1 MPTLASPETCT
12 GCTACLNACTHS
24 AITMTADTEGFLI
37 PHVDNNKC
45 VECKLCEKVCPVI
58 SPLQHNGF
66 MKPRTYAVWSEPD
79 RRVSSSGGAF
89 SAFARYI
96 LSKGGVV
103 FGAAFDKGLH
113 CKHIEIQDMDG
124 LTTLRGSKYVQSEI
138 GSTFVQVRNY
148 LRADRKVL
156 FCGTPCQVARL
167 KNFLRKPYPNLL
179 TLDLIC
185 HGVPSDAV
193 FQGYL
198 KKISSRFAAD
208 VEGYEFRNRDGWGKA
223 PSVSV
228 CGKFRRIY
236 GVDALYMEAFNASA
250 IFRKCCYQCPYSSIP
265 RVGDCTLGDFWGIG
279 RYGKPF
285 KHDTMKGVSL
295 VLTNTELGE
304 SAIHQLADCYIEERT
319 LEEALIENHNLKKAS
334 LPNQNR
340 ENIIKGFLDPQMT
353 LDAIDAKY
361 KLVDHSIKA
370 TAKNMASRLGLFSLV
385 KRIYNWYK
393 VKSYEEKS

>member
-12 GCTACLNACTHS
+12 GCAACQNACAHS
-24 AITMTADTEGFLI
+24 AITMTADAEGFLA
-37 PHVDNNKC
+37 PNVDNNKC

-58 SPLQHNGF
+58 SPIQDKGVIH
-66 MKPRTYAVWSEPD
+66 PRAYAVWSEPD
-79 RRVSSSGGAF
+79 RKVSSSGGAF
-89 SAFARYI
+89 SAFARHV
-96 LSKGGVV
+96 LPQGGVV
-103 FGAAFDKGLH
+103 FGAAFDEDLH

-124 LTTLRGSKYVQSEI
+124 LASLRGSKYVQSEI
-138 GSTFVQVRNY
+138 GDTFVQVRKY
-148 LRADRKVL
+148 LRANRKVL
-156 FCGTPCQVARL
+156 FCGTPCQVAGL
-167 KNFLRKPYPNLL
+167 NNFLRKSYPNLL

-193 FQGYL
+193 FQSYL

-208 VEGYEFRNRDGWGKA
+208 VEGYEFRDRDGWGFS

-250 IFRKCCYQCPYSSIP
+250 IFRKCCYQCPYSDIP

-295 VLTNTELGE
+295 VLTNSSQGEAALQELTN
-304 SAIHQLADCYIEERT
+304 SFIEERT
-319 LEEALIENHNLKKAS
+319 LEEAFIENHNLKNAS
-334 LPNQNR
+334 ILNPNR
-340 ENIIKGFLDPQMT
+340 ESIISDFLNPDVSLQT
-353 LDAIDAKY
+353 IATKY
-361 KLVDHSIKA
+361 KLVDRSMKA
-370 TAKNMASRLGLFSLV
+370 RAKTVATRLGLFSLV
-385 KRIYNWYK
+385 KRMYNWYK
-393 VKSYEEKS
+393 IKSYGKA

>member
-1 MPTLASPETCT
+1 MPTLASLETCT
-12 GCTACLNACTHS
+12 GCAACQNACTHS
-24 AITMTADTEGFLI
+24 AITMTTDVEGFLV
-37 PHVDNNKC
+37 PHIDNNKC
-45 VECKLCEKVCPVI
+45 VECHLCEKVCLVI
-58 SPLQHNGF
+58 SPLQDKGF
-66 MKPRTYAVWSEPD
+66 MNPRAYAVWSELD

-96 LSKGGVV
+96 LSQGGVV
-103 FGAAFDKGLH
+103 FGAAFDKNLH
-113 CKHIEIQDMDG
+113 CKHIEIQGMDG
-124 LTTLRGSKYVQSEI
+124 LAALRGSKYVQSEI
-138 GSTFVQVRNY
+138 GNTFSKVRNY

-156 FCGTPCQVARL
+156 FCGTPCQIAGL
-167 KNFLRKPYPNLL
+167 KNFLRKSYPNLL

-208 VEGYEFRNRDGWGKA
+208 VEGYEFRDRDGWGKA

-295 VLTNTELGE
+295 VLVNTTQGEAALQELT
-304 SAIHQLADCYIEERT
+304 DCFIEERT
-319 LEEALIENHNLKKAS
+319 LEESLLENHNLKNS
-334 LPNQNR
+334 SVLNPNR
-340 ENIIKGFLDPQMT
+340 ESIISDFLNPDVSLQNIAT
-353 LDAIDAKY
+353 KY
-361 KLVDHSIKA
+361 KLVDRSMKA
-370 TAKNMASRLGLFSLV
+370 RVKNVATKLGLFSLV

-393 VKSYEEKS
+393 IKSYGKV

>member
-1 MPTLASPETCT
+1 MPTLASSETCT
-12 GCTACLNACTHS
+12 GCAACLNVCTHS
-24 AITMTADTEGFLI
+24 AITMTANAEGFLI

-58 SPLQHNGF
+58 SPLQDKGF
-66 MKPRTYAVWSEPD
+66 MNPRAYAVWSEPD

-96 LSKGGVV
+96 LSQGGVV
-103 FGAAFDKGLH
+103 FGAAFDKNLH
-113 CKHIEIQDMDG
+113 CKHIEIQDIDG
-124 LTTLRGSKYVQSEI
+124 LAALRGSKYVQSET
-138 GSTFVQVRNY
+138 GDTFARVRNH

-156 FCGTPCQVARL
+156 FCGTPCQIAGL
-167 KNFLRKPYPNLL
+167 KNFLRKSYPNLL

-208 VEGYEFRNRDGWGKA
+208 VEGYEFRDRDGWGKA

-250 IFRKCCYQCPYSSIP
+250 IFRKCCYQCPYPSIP

-295 VLTNTELGE
+295 VLANTTQGEAALQELK
-304 SAIHQLADCYIEERT
+304 DCFIEERT
-319 LEEALIENHNLKKAS
+319 LEESLIENHNLKS
-334 LPNQNR
+334 SSVPNPNR
-340 ENIIKGFLDPQMT
+340 DNIISDFLNSNISLQVIAT
-353 LDAIDAKY
+353 KY
-361 KLVDHSIKA
+361 KLVDRSMKA
-370 TAKNMASRLGLFSLV
+370 RVKSVATRLGLFSLV
-385 KRIYNWYK
+385 KRMYNWYK
-393 VKSYEEKS
+393 IKSYGKA

>member
-12 GCTACLNACTHS
+12 GCAACLNACTHS
-24 AITMTADTEGFLI
+24 AITMTTDAEGFLT
-37 PHVDNNKC
+37 PNVDNSKC
-45 VECKLCEKVCPVI
+45 VECKLCEKACPVI
-58 SPLQHNGF
+58 SPLQDKGF
-66 MKPRTYAVWSEPD
+66 MNPRAYAVWSEPD
-79 RRVSSSGGAF
+79 RKVSSSGGAF
-89 SAFARYI
+89 SAFARYV
-96 LSKGGVV
+96 LQQGGVV
-103 FGAAFDKGLH
+103 FGTAFDEELH
-113 CKHIEIQDMDG
+113 CKHIEIQDIDG
-124 LTTLRGSKYVQSEI
+124 LAPLRGSKYVQSEI
-138 GSTFVQVRNY
+138 GDTFAQVRNH

-156 FCGTPCQVARL
+156 FCGTPCQVAGL

-198 KKISSRFAAD
+198 KKISNRFAAD
-208 VEGYEFRNRDGWGKA
+208 VEGYEFRDRDGWGKA

-236 GVDALYMEAFNASA
+236 GVDALYMESFNASA

-279 RYGKPF
+279 RYGNPF

-295 VLTNTELGE
+295 VLANTEQGKA
-304 SAIHQLADCYIEERT
+304 AIHQLADCYIEERT

-334 LPNQNR
+334 FPNQNR
-340 ENIIKGFLDPQMT
+340 ESIIKDFLDPLKT
-353 LDAIDAKY
+353 LDAIDTKY

-370 TAKNMASRLGLFSLV
+370 TAKNIASRLGLFSLV

-393 VKSYEEKS
+393 VKSYEKA

>member
-12 GCTACLNACTHS
+12 GCAACLNACTHS

-45 VECKLCEKVCPVI
+45 VECGLCEKVCPVI
-58 SPLQHNGF
+58 SPLQDKGSAN
-66 MKPRTYAVWSEPD
+66 PRTYAVWSEPD

-96 LSKGGVV
+96 LSQGGIV
-103 FGAAFDKGLH
+103 FGAAFDKDLH
-113 CKHIEIQDMDG
+113 CKHIGIQGLDG
-124 LTTLRGSKYVQSEI
+124 LAALRGSKYVQSEI
-138 GSTFVQVRNY
+138 GDTFAQVRNY
-148 LRADRKVL
+148 LRTDRKVL
-156 FCGTPCQVARL
+156 FCGTPCQIAGL

-193 FQGYL
+193 FHGYL

-208 VEGYEFRNRDGWGKA
+208 VKGYEFRNRDGWGKT

-295 VLTNTELGE
+295 VLANTEQGE
-304 SAIHQLADCYIEERT
+304 AAIHQLSDCYIEERT
-319 LEEALIENHNLKKAS
+319 LKEALIENHNLKKTS
-334 LPNQNR
+334 LPNRNR
-340 ENIIKGFLDPQMT
+340 ENVIKDFLNPQMT
-353 LDAIDAKY
+353 LKSIDAKY
-361 KLVDHSIKA
+361 SLVDHSMKA
-370 TAKNMASRLGLFSLV
+370 TAKTWASRLGLFSLA

-393 VKSYEEKS
+393 VKSYEKS

>member
-12 GCTACLNACTHS
+12 GCAACLNACTHS
-24 AITMTADTEGFLI
+24 AITMTTDTEGFLT
-37 PHVDNNKC
+37 PNVDNSKC
-45 VECKLCEKVCPVI
+45 VECKLCEKACPVI
-58 SPLQHNGF
+58 SPLQDKGF
-66 MKPRTYAVWSEPD
+66 MNPRAYAVWSEPD
-79 RRVSSSGGAF
+79 RKVSSSGGAF
-89 SAFARYI
+89 SAFTRYV
-96 LSKGGVV
+96 LQQGGVV
-103 FGAAFDKGLH
+103 FGAAFDEELH
-113 CKHIEIQDMDG
+113 CKHIEIQDIDG
-124 LTTLRGSKYVQSEI
+124 LTSLRGSKYVQSEI
-138 GSTFVQVRNY
+138 GDTFAQVRNH

-156 FCGTPCQVARL
+156 FCGTPCQVAGL

-208 VEGYEFRNRDGWGKA
+208 VEGYEFRDRDGWGKA

-279 RYGKPF
+279 RYGNPF

-295 VLTNTELGE
+295 VLANTEQGKA
-304 SAIHQLADCYIEERT
+304 AIHQLADCYIEERT

-334 LPNQNR
+334 FPNQNR
-340 ENIIKGFLDPQMT
+340 ESIIKDFLDPLKT
-353 LDAIDAKY
+353 LDAIDTKY

-370 TAKNMASRLGLFSLV
+370 TAKNIASRLGLFSLV

-393 VKSYEEKS
+393 VKSYEKA

>member
-1 MPTLASPETCT
+1 MPTLASHETCT
-12 GCTACLNACTHS
+12 GCAACLNACTHS
-24 AITMTADTEGFLI
+24 AITMTADAECFLI
-37 PHVDNNKC
+37 PNVDNKKC
-45 VECKLCEKVCPVI
+45 VECKLCENVCPVI
-58 SPLQHNGF
+58 SPLLDKGF
-66 MKPRTYAVWSEPD
+66 MNPRAYAVWSELD

-96 LSKGGVV
+96 LSQGGVV
-103 FGAAFDKGLH
+103 FGAAFDKNLH
-113 CKHIEIQDMDG
+113 CKHIEIQDIDG
-124 LTTLRGSKYVQSEI
+124 LASLRGSKYVQSEI
-138 GSTFVQVRNY
+138 GDTFAKVRNH

-156 FCGTPCQVARL
+156 FCGTPCQVAGL

-185 HGVPSDAV
+185 HGVPSDAI

-208 VEGYEFRNRDGWGKA
+208 VKGYEFRDRDGWGKA

-250 IFRKCCYQCPYSSIP
+250 IFRKCCYQCTYSSIP

-295 VLTNTELGE
+295 VLANTEQGKA
-304 SAIHQLADCYIEERT
+304 AIHQLADCYIEERT

-340 ENIIKGFLDPQMT
+340 ESIIKDFLDPLKT

-370 TAKNMASRLGLFSLV
+370 TAKNIASRLGLFSLV

-393 VKSYEEKS
+393 VKSYEKA

>member
-12 GCTACLNACTHS
+12 GCAACLNACTHS
-24 AITMTADTEGFLI
+24 AITMTTDAEGFLT
-37 PHVDNNKC
+37 PNVDNSKC
-45 VECKLCEKVCPVI
+45 VECKLCEKACPVI
-58 SPLQHNGF
+58 SPLQDKGF
-66 MKPRTYAVWSEPD
+66 MNPRAYAVWSEPD
-79 RRVSSSGGAF
+79 RKVSSSGGAF
-89 SAFARYI
+89 SAFARYV
-96 LSKGGVV
+96 LQQGGVV
-103 FGAAFDKGLH
+103 FGTAFDEELH
-113 CKHIEIQDMDG
+113 CKHIEIQDIDG
-124 LTTLRGSKYVQSEI
+124 LAPLRGSKYVQSEI
-138 GSTFVQVRNY
+138 GDTFAQVRNH

-156 FCGTPCQVARL
+156 FCGTPCQVAGL

-208 VEGYEFRNRDGWGKA
+208 VEGYEFRNRDGWGFA

-279 RYGKPF
+279 RYGNPF

-295 VLTNTELGE
+295 VLANTEQGKA
-304 SAIHQLADCYIEERT
+304 AIHQLADCYIEERT
-319 LEEALIENHNLKKAS
+319 LEEALIENHNLNEPS
-334 LPNQNR
+334 TLNPNRN
-340 ENIIKGFLDPQMT
+340 NIIMDFLNPLVT
-353 LDAIDAKY
+353 LKDIDRKY
-361 KLVDHSIKA
+361 KLVDHSLKA
-370 TAKNMASRLGLFSLV
+370 TVKNAATRLGLFSIV
-385 KRIYNWYK
+385 KRIYNWHK
-393 VKSYEEKS
+393 VNSYGKA

>member
-1 MPTLASPETCT
+1 MPTLASHETCT
-12 GCTACLNACTHS
+12 GCAACLNACTHS
-24 AITMTADTEGFLI
+24 AITMTADAEGFLI
-37 PHVDNNKC
+37 PHVDYNKC
-45 VECKLCEKVCPVI
+45 VECKLCKKVCPVI
-58 SPLQHNGF
+58 SPLQDKGF
-66 MKPRTYAVWSEPD
+66 MNPRAYAVWSELD

-96 LSKGGVV
+96 LSQGGVV
-103 FGAAFDKGLH
+103 FGAAFDKNLH
-113 CKHIEIQDMDG
+113 CKHIEIQSMDG
-124 LTTLRGSKYVQSEI
+124 LAALRGSKYVQSEI
-138 GSTFVQVRNY
+138 GNTFVQVRNH

-156 FCGTPCQVARL
+156 FCGTPCQVAGL

-208 VEGYEFRNRDGWGKA
+208 VEGYEFRDRDGWGFS

-250 IFRKCCYQCPYSSIP
+250 IFRKCCYQCTCSSIP

-295 VLTNTELGE
+295 VLANTEQGKA
-304 SAIHQLADCYIEERT
+304 AIHQLADCYIEERT

-340 ENIIKGFLDPQMT
+340 ESIIKDFLDPLKT

-370 TAKNMASRLGLFSLV
+370 TAKNIASRLGLFSLV

-393 VKSYEEKS
+393 VKSYEKA

>member
-12 GCTACLNACTHS
+12 GCAACLNACTHS

-37 PHVDNNKC
+37 PNVNNNKC

-58 SPLQHNGF
+58 SPLQDSGF
-66 MKPRTYAVWSEPD
+66 VNPRTYAVWSKLD
-79 RRVSSSGGAF
+79 RRISSSGGAF
-89 SAFARYI
+89 SAFARYV
-96 LSKGGVV
+96 LLQGGVV
-103 FGAAFDKGLH
+103 FGAAFDKDLH
-113 CKHIEIQDMDG
+113 CKHIEIQNRDG
-124 LTTLRGSKYVQSEI
+124 LAALRGSKYVQSEI
-138 GSTFVQVRNY
+138 GDTFAQVRNH
-148 LRADRKVL
+148 LRADRRVL
-156 FCGTPCQVARL
+156 FCGTPCQVAGL
-167 KNFLRKPYPNLL
+167 KNFLRKPYLNLL

-185 HGVPSDAV
+185 HGVPSDSV

-208 VEGYEFRNRDGWGKA
+208 VEGYEFRDRDGWGKA

-250 IFRKCCYQCPYSSIP
+250 IVRKCCYQCPYSSIP

-295 VLTNTELGE
+295 VLANTTQGE
-304 SAIHQLADCYIEERT
+304 TAIHQLKDCYIEERT
-319 LEEALIENHNLKKAS
+319 LEEALIENHNLKRAS
-334 LPNQNR
+334 EPNRNR
-340 ENIIKGFLDPQMT
+340 ENVIRDFINPQMT
-353 LDAIDAKY
+353 LDVIDTKY
-361 KLVDHSIKA
+361 RLVDHSMRA
-370 TAKNMASRLGLFSLV
+370 TVKNIASKLGLFCLV
-385 KRIYNWYK
+385 KRMYNWYK
-393 VKSYEEKS
+393 IRSYEKA

>member
-12 GCTACLNACTHS
+12 GCAACSNVCTHS
-24 AITMTADTEGFLI
+24 AIKMTADVEGFLT
-37 PHVDNNKC
+37 PNFDYAKC
-45 VECKLCEKVCPVI
+45 IECQLCEKVCPVI
-58 SPLQHNGF
+58 SPLRDKGF
-66 MKPRTYAVWSEPD
+66 MNPRAYAVWSEPD

-89 SAFARYI
+89 SAFARSI
-96 LSKGGVV
+96 LLQSGVV
-103 FGAAFDKGLH
+103 FGAAFDKDLH
-113 CKHIEIQDMDG
+113 CKHIEIEDIGG
-124 LTTLRGSKYVQSEI
+124 LAALRGSKYVQSEI
-138 GSTFVQVRNY
+138 GDTFVQARKH
-148 LRADRKVL
+148 LRANRKVL
-156 FCGTPCQVARL
+156 FCGTPCQVAGL
-167 KNFLRKPYPNLL
+167 KNFLKKSYPNLL

-198 KKISSRFAAD
+198 EKISSRFAAN
-208 VEGYEFRNRDGWGKA
+208 VEGYEFRDRDGWGKA

-279 RYGKPF
+279 RYGKSF

-295 VLTNTELGE
+295 VLTNTEQGE
-304 SAIHQLADCYIEERT
+304 TAIHQLKDCYIELRT
-319 LEEALIENHNLKKAS
+319 LDEALIENHNLKKAS
-334 LPNQNR
+334 FPNQNR
-340 ENIIKGFLDPQMT
+340 ESIIKDFLDPLKT
-353 LDAIDAKY
+353 LDAIDTKY

-370 TAKNMASRLGLFSLV
+370 TAKNIASRLGLFSLV

-393 VKSYEEKS
+393 VKSYEKA

>member
-1 MPTLASPETCT
+1 MPTLASHETCT
-12 GCTACLNACTHS
+12 GCAACLNACTHS
-24 AITMTADTEGFLI
+24 AITMTADAEGFLI
-37 PHVDNNKC
+37 PHVDYNKC

-58 SPLQHNGF
+58 SPLQDKGF
-66 MKPRTYAVWSEPD
+66 MNPRAYAVWSELD

-96 LSKGGVV
+96 LSQGGVV
-103 FGAAFDKGLH
+103 FGAAFDKNLH
-113 CKHIEIQDMDG
+113 CKHIEIQSMDG
-124 LTTLRGSKYVQSEI
+124 LAALRGSKYVQSEI
-138 GSTFVQVRNY
+138 GNTFVQVRNH

-156 FCGTPCQVARL
+156 FCGTPCQVAGL

-208 VEGYEFRNRDGWGKA
+208 VEGYEFRDRDGWGKA

-228 CGKFRRIY
+228 CGKFHRIY

-250 IFRKCCYQCPYSSIP
+250 IFRKCCYSCPYSGLP

-295 VLTNTELGE
+295 VLANTEAGE
-304 SAIHQLADCYIEERT
+304 AAMRQLKDCYIEERT
-319 LEEALIENHNLKKAS
+319 LEEALIENHNLNEPS
-334 LPNQNR
+334 TLNPNR
-340 ENIIKGFLDPQMT
+340 DNIIRDFLNPMMT
-353 LDAIDAKY
+353 LKDIDRKY
-361 KLVDHSIKA
+361 KLVDHSLKA
-370 TAKNMASRLGLFSLV
+370 TVKNVASRLGLFSIV

-393 VKSYEEKS
+393 VNSYGKA

>member
-1 MPTLASPETCT
+1 M
-12 GCTACLNACTHS
+12 
-24 AITMTADTEGFLI
+24 
-37 PHVDNNKC
+37 
-45 VECKLCEKVCPVI
+45 
-58 SPLQHNGF
+58 
-66 MKPRTYAVWSEPD
+66 
-79 RRVSSSGGAF
+79 
-89 SAFARYI
+89 
-96 LSKGGVV
+96 
-103 FGAAFDKGLH
+103 
-113 CKHIEIQDMDG
+113 
-124 LTTLRGSKYVQSEI
+124 
-138 GSTFVQVRNY
+138 
-148 LRADRKVL
+148 
-156 FCGTPCQVARL
+156 
-167 KNFLRKPYPNLL
+167 L

-193 FQGYL
+193 FHGYL
-198 KKISSRFAAD
+198 KKVSSRFATD
-208 VEGYEFRNRDGWGKA
+208 VENYEFRDRDGWGFS

-295 VLTNTELGE
+295 VLANTEQGE
-304 SAIHQLADCYIEERT
+304 AAIHQLADCYIEERT

-334 LPNQNR
+334 LPNRNR

-370 TAKNMASRLGLFSLV
+370 TAKNIASRLGLFSLV

-393 VKSYEEKS
+393 IKSYEKA

>member
-12 GCTACLNACTHS
+12 GCAACLNACTHS
-24 AITMTADTEGFLI
+24 AITMTTDTEGFLT
-37 PHVDNNKC
+37 PNVDNSKC
-45 VECKLCEKVCPVI
+45 VECKLCEKACPVI
-58 SPLQHNGF
+58 SPLQDKGF
-66 MKPRTYAVWSEPD
+66 MNPRAYAVWSEPD
-79 RRVSSSGGAF
+79 RKVSSSGGAF
-89 SAFARYI
+89 SAFTRYV
-96 LSKGGVV
+96 LQQGGVV
-103 FGAAFDKGLH
+103 FGAAFDEELH
-113 CKHIEIQDMDG
+113 CKHIEIQDIDG
-124 LTTLRGSKYVQSEI
+124 LTSLRGSKYVQSEI
-138 GSTFVQVRNY
+138 GDTFAQVRNH

-156 FCGTPCQVARL
+156 FCGTPCQVAGL

-198 KKISSRFAAD
+198 KKISSRFATD
-208 VEGYEFRNRDGWGKA
+208 VESYEFRDRDGWGKA

-279 RYGKPF
+279 RYGNPF

-295 VLTNTELGE
+295 VLANTEQGKA
-304 SAIHQLADCYIEERT
+304 AIHQLADCYIEERT

-340 ENIIKGFLDPQMT
+340 ESIIKDFLDPLKT

-370 TAKNMASRLGLFSLV
+370 TAKNIASRLGLFSLV

-393 VKSYEEKS
+393 VKSYEKA

>member
-12 GCTACLNACTHS
+12 GCAACLNACTHS
-24 AITMTADTEGFLI
+24 AITMTADAEGFLI
-37 PHVDNNKC
+37 PNVNNNKC
-45 VECKLCEKVCPVI
+45 VECKLCENACPVI
-58 SPLQHNGF
+58 SPLQDKGSMNP
-66 MKPRTYAVWSEPD
+66 KTYAIWSEPD

-89 SAFARYI
+89 SAFAKYI
-96 LSKGGVV
+96 LSQGGVV
-103 FGAAFDKGLH
+103 FGAVFDKDLH
-113 CKHIEIQDMDG
+113 CKHIEIQDING
-124 LTTLRGSKYVQSEI
+124 LAALRGSKYVQSEI
-138 GSTFVQVRNY
+138 GNAFAQVRNH

-156 FCGTPCQVARL
+156 FCGTPCQIAGL
-167 KNFLRKPYPNLL
+167 KNFLRKSYPNLL

-193 FQGYL
+193 FHGYL
-198 KKISSRFAAD
+198 KKISSPAD
-208 VEGYEFRNRDGWGKA
+208 VEGYEFRDRDGWGKT

-295 VLTNTELGE
+295 VLANTEQGE
-304 SAIHQLADCYIEERT
+304 AAIHQLADCYIEERT

-334 LPNQNR
+334 LPNRNR

-361 KLVDHSIKA
+361 KLVDHSI
-370 TAKNMASRLGLFSLV
+370 
-385 KRIYNWYK
+385 IYNWYK
-393 VKSYEEKS
+393 VRSYEKS

>member
-12 GCTACLNACTHS
+12 GCAACLNACAHS
-24 AITMTADTEGFLI
+24 AITMTADAEGFLA
-37 PHVDNNKC
+37 PHVDSNKC

-58 SPLQHNGF
+58 SPLQDKGF
-66 MKPRTYAVWSEPD
+66 MHPSAYAVWNEPD

-89 SAFARYI
+89 SAFARHV
-96 LSKGGVV
+96 LSQGGVV
-103 FGAAFDKGLH
+103 FGAAFDEDLH

-124 LTTLRGSKYVQSEI
+124 LASLRGSKYVQSEI
-138 GSTFVQVRNY
+138 GDTFVQVRKH
-148 LRADRKVL
+148 LRANRKVL
-156 FCGTPCQVARL
+156 FCGTPCQVAGL
-167 KNFLRKPYPNLL
+167 KNFLKKSYPNLL

-208 VEGYEFRNRDGWGKA
+208 VECYEFRDRDGWGKA
-223 PSVSV
+223 PSVSIS
-228 CGKFRRIY
+228 GKFRRIY

-250 IFRKCCYQCPYSSIP
+250 IFRKSCYQCPYSGIP

-295 VLTNTELGE
+295 VLTNTSQGETALQELT
-304 SAIHQLADCYIEERT
+304 DCFIEERT
-319 LEEALIENHNLKKAS
+319 LEEALIENHNLKS
-334 LPNQNR
+334 SSVLNSNR
-340 ENIIKGFLDPQMT
+340 ESIITDFLNPEVSLQT
-353 LDAIDAKY
+353 IATKY
-361 KLVDHSIKA
+361 NLVDRSMKA
-370 TAKNMASRLGLFSLV
+370 RVKTVATRLGLFSLV
-385 KRIYNWYK
+385 KRMYNWYK
-393 VKSYEEKS
+393 IKSYGKA

>member
-12 GCTACLNACTHS
+12 GCTACFNACTHS
-24 AITMTADTEGFLI
+24 AITMTTDAEGFLT
-37 PHVDNNKC
+37 PNVDNNKC

-58 SPLQHNGF
+58 SPLQYKGF
-66 MKPRTYAVWSEPD
+66 MNPGAYAVWSEPD
-79 RRVSSSGGAF
+79 RKLSSSGGAF
-89 SAFARYI
+89 SAFARYV
-96 LSKGGVV
+96 LSQGGVV
-103 FGAAFDKGLH
+103 FGAAFDEELH

-124 LTTLRGSKYVQSEI
+124 LAVLRGSKYVQSEI
-138 GSTFVQVRNY
+138 GDTFAQIRNR
-148 LRADRKVL
+148 LRADRRVL
-156 FCGTPCQVARL
+156 FCGTPCQVAGL

-193 FQGYL
+193 FKGYL

-208 VEGYEFRNRDGWGKA
+208 VEGYEFRDRDGCGTS

-250 IFRKCCYQCPYSSIP
+250 IFRKCCYQCPYSGIP

-295 VLTNTELGE
+295 VLANTEQGE
-304 SAIHQLADCYIEERT
+304 AAIHQLADCYIEERT

-334 LPNQNR
+334 LPNRNR
-340 ENIIKGFLDPQMT
+340 ENVIKDFLDPQMT
-353 LDAIDAKY
+353 LVAIDAKY

-370 TAKNMASRLGLFSLV
+370 TAKNIASRLGLFNLV

-393 VKSYEEKS
+393 VKSYEKA

>member
-12 GCTACLNACTHS
+12 GCSACLNACTHS
-24 AITMTADTEGFLI
+24 AITMTEDAEGFLAPTI
-37 PHVDNNKC
+37 DNNKC

-58 SPLQHNGF
+58 SPLQDKGF
-66 MKPRTYAVWSEPD
+66 IHPRAYATWSEPD

-89 SAFARYI
+89 SAFARHV
-96 LSKGGVV
+96 LSQGGVV
-103 FGAAFDKGLH
+103 FGAAFDEELH

-124 LTTLRGSKYVQSEI
+124 LAALRGSKYVQSEI
-138 GSTFVQVRNY
+138 ADTLAQVRKY
-148 LRADRKVL
+148 LRTNRKVL
-156 FCGTPCQVARL
+156 FCGTPCQVAGL

-198 KKISSRFAAD
+198 KKNSSRFAAD
-208 VEGYEFRNRDGWGKA
+208 VEGYEFRDRDGWGKA

-250 IFRKCCYQCPYSSIP
+250 IFRKCCYKCSYSGIP

-279 RYGKPF
+279 RYGRPF
-285 KHDTMKGVSL
+285 KQDTMKGVSL
-295 VLTNTELGE
+295 VLTNTSQGEAALQELT
-304 SAIHQLADCYIEERT
+304 DCFIEERT
-319 LEEALIENHNLKKAS
+319 LEEALIENHNLKSSSATN
-334 LPNQNR
+334 PNR
-340 ENIIKGFLDPQMT
+340 DNIISDFLNPNVSLQ
-353 LDAIDAKY
+353 AIATKY
-361 KLVDHSIKA
+361 KLVDRSMKA
-370 TAKNMASRLGLFSLV
+370 RVKTVATKLGLFSLV
-385 KRIYNWYK
+385 KRMYNWYK
-393 VKSYEEKS
+393 LKSYGKA

>member
-1 MPTLASPETCT
+1 MPTLASHETCT
-12 GCTACLNACTHS
+12 GCAACLNACTHS
-24 AITMTADTEGFLI
+24 AITMTADAEGFLI
-37 PHVDNNKC
+37 PNVDNKKC
-45 VECKLCEKVCPVI
+45 VECKLCENVCPVI
-58 SPLQHNGF
+58 SPLLDKGF
-66 MKPRTYAVWSEPD
+66 MNPRAYAVWSELD

-96 LSKGGVV
+96 LSQGGVV
-103 FGAAFDKGLH
+103 FGAAFDKNLH
-113 CKHIEIQDMDG
+113 CKHIEIQDIDG
-124 LTTLRGSKYVQSEI
+124 LASLRGSKYVQSEI
-138 GSTFVQVRNY
+138 GDTFAKVRNH

-156 FCGTPCQVARL
+156 FCGTPCQVAGL

-185 HGVPSDAV
+185 HGVPSDAI

-208 VEGYEFRNRDGWGKA
+208 VKGYEFRDRDGWGFS

-250 IFRKCCYQCPYSSIP
+250 IFRKCCYQCTYSSIP

-295 VLTNTELGE
+295 VLANTEQGKA
-304 SAIHQLADCYIEERT
+304 AIHQLADCYIEERT

-340 ENIIKGFLDPQMT
+340 ESIIKDFLDPLKT

-370 TAKNMASRLGLFSLV
+370 TAKNIASRLGLFSLV

-393 VKSYEEKS
+393 VKSYEKA

>member
-12 GCTACLNACTHS
+12 GCAACSNACTHS
-24 AITMTADTEGFLI
+24 AITMTADAEGFLT
-37 PHVDNNKC
+37 PNVDYAKC
-45 VECKLCEKVCPVI
+45 IECQLCEKVCPVI
-58 SPLQHNGF
+58 SPLQDKGF
-66 MKPRTYAVWSEPD
+66 MNPRAYAVWSEPD

-89 SAFARYI
+89 SAFARSI
-96 LSKGGVV
+96 LLQSGVV
-103 FGAAFDKGLH
+103 FGAAFDKDLH
-113 CKHIEIQDMDG
+113 CKHIEIEDIGG
-124 LTTLRGSKYVQSEI
+124 LAALRGSKYVQSEI
-138 GSTFVQVRNY
+138 GDTFVQVRKY

-156 FCGTPCQVARL
+156 FCGTPCQVAGL
-167 KNFLRKPYPNLL
+167 KNFLKKSYPNLL

-208 VEGYEFRNRDGWGKA
+208 VEGYEFRDRDGWGKA

-250 IFRKCCYQCPYSSIP
+250 IFRKCCYKCPYSSIP

-279 RYGKPF
+279 RYGKSF

-295 VLTNTELGE
+295 VLANTEQGE
-304 SAIHQLADCYIEERT
+304 AAILQLKDCYIELRT
-319 LEEALIENHNLKKAS
+319 LDEALIENHNLKKAS
-334 LPNQNR
+334 ELNLNR
-340 ENIIKGFLDPQMT
+340 EKIIKDFLNPQMT
-353 LDAIDAKY
+353 LKTIDAKY
-361 KLVDHSIKA
+361 RLVDHSIKA
-370 TAKNMASRLGLFSLV
+370 SAKNIASRLGLFSLI
-385 KRIYNWYK
+385 KRMYNWYK
-393 VKSYEEKS
+393 IRSYEKT

>member
-12 GCTACLNACTHS
+12 GCAACLNACAHS
-24 AITMTADTEGFLI
+24 AITMNADAEGFLA
-37 PHVDNNKC
+37 PNVDNNKC

-58 SPLQHNGF
+58 SPLQDKGF
-66 MKPRTYAVWSEPD
+66 MHPSTYAVWNEPD

-89 SAFARYI
+89 SAFARHV
-96 LSKGGVV
+96 LSQGGVV
-103 FGAAFDKGLH
+103 FGAAFDEDLH

-124 LTTLRGSKYVQSEI
+124 LAALRGSKYIQSEI
-138 GSTFVQVRNY
+138 GDTFVQVRKH
-148 LRADRKVL
+148 LRANRKVL
-156 FCGTPCQVARL
+156 FCGTPCQVAGL
-167 KNFLRKPYPNLL
+167 KNFLKKTYPNLL

-208 VEGYEFRNRDGWGKA
+208 VEGYEFRDRDGWGKA

-250 IFRKCCYQCPYSSIP
+250 IFRKSCYQCPYSGIP

-295 VLTNTELGE
+295 VLTNTSQGETALQELT
-304 SAIHQLADCYIEERT
+304 DCFIEERT
-319 LEEALIENHNLKKAS
+319 LEEALIENHNLKS
-334 LPNQNR
+334 SSVLNPNR
-340 ENIIKGFLDPQMT
+340 ESIITDFLNPDVSLQT
-353 LDAIDAKY
+353 IATKY
-361 KLVDHSIKA
+361 KLVDRSMKA
-370 TAKNMASRLGLFSLV
+370 RVKTVATRLGLFSLV
-385 KRIYNWYK
+385 KRMYNWYK
-393 VKSYEEKS
+393 IKSYGKA

>member
-12 GCTACLNACTHS
+12 GCAACLNACAHS
-24 AITMTADTEGFLI
+24 AITMTADAEGFLA
-37 PHVDNNKC
+37 PNVDNNKC

-58 SPLQHNGF
+58 SPIQDKGVIH
-66 MKPRTYAVWSEPD
+66 PRAYAVWSEPD

-89 SAFARYI
+89 SAFARHV
-96 LSKGGVV
+96 LSQGGVV
-103 FGAAFDKGLH
+103 FGAAFDEYLH
-113 CKHIEIQDMDG
+113 CKHIEIQEIDD
-124 LTTLRGSKYVQSEI
+124 LVALRGSKYVQSEL
-138 GSTFVQVRNY
+138 GDTFIQVRKH
-148 LRADRKVL
+148 LRANRKVL
-156 FCGTPCQVARL
+156 FCGTPCQVAGL

-193 FQGYL
+193 FQSYL

-208 VEGYEFRNRDGWGKA
+208 VEGYEFRDRDGWGFS
-223 PSVSV
+223 PSVSI

-250 IFRKCCYQCPYSSIP
+250 IFRKCCYQCPYSDIP

-295 VLTNTELGE
+295 VLTNSSQGEAALQELTN
-304 SAIHQLADCYIEERT
+304 SFIEERT
-319 LEEALIENHNLKKAS
+319 LEEALIENHNLKNAS
-334 LPNQNR
+334 ILNPNR
-340 ENIIKGFLDPQMT
+340 ESIISDFLNPDVSLQ
-353 LDAIDAKY
+353 AIATKY
-361 KLVDHSIKA
+361 KLVDRSMKA
-370 TAKNMASRLGLFSLV
+370 RAKTVATRLGLFSLV
-385 KRIYNWYK
+385 KRMYNWYK
-393 VKSYEEKS
+393 IKSYGKA